1 MVQLMGAN
9 HCAELPQSATLINL
23 LDAGVGKREITNP
36 SPVRLTVICAELL
49 VSTSRLQLKLQWK
62 QNMRSRLETS
72 HILWFPLIIFH
83 SLGVFTR

>member
-9 HCAELPQSATLINL
+9 HCADLPQRATLINL
-23 LDAGVGKREITNP
+23 LDGGVGKREITNR
-36 SPVRLTVICAELL
+36 SPVSLTVICAELL
-49 VSTSRLQLKLQWK
+49 ENASRLQLKLQWK

-83 SLGVFTR
+83 SLDVFTR

>member
-9 HCAELPQSATLINL
+9 HCAELPQRATLINL
-23 LDAGVGKREITNP
+23 LDGGVGKREITNL
-36 SPVRLTVICAELL
+36 SPVSLTVICAELL
-49 VSTSRLQLKLQWK
+49 ENTARLQLKLQWK

-72 HILWFPLIIFH
+72 HIVWFPLIIFH